1 MVEGKFKGVL
11 KELAKIGF
19 NSYEAKAYIAL
30 MRNPDISAYEISKLS
45 GVPQSKI
52 YETMK
57 RIVDQ
62 GLAAAAG
69 SNPVKYVGLPID
81 EFLERYRA
89 NVDESIKY
97 LRENFKSVVEQP
109 TVEYMW
115 HFNGEGQL
123 YNRIKT
129 MIAQADR
136 TLHME
141 MWAQDYDFFYEDILQ
156 AKERGA
162 EVVTV
167 LYGKTEKEIGRN
179 TITRWKTWSTRSI
192 NTEDGLT

>member
-1 MVEGKFKGVL
+1 
-11 KELAKIGF
+11 
-19 NSYEAKAYIAL
+19 
-30 MRNPDISAYEISKLS
+30 
-45 GVPQSKI
+45 
-52 YETMK
+52 
-57 RIVDQ
+57 
-62 GLAAAAG
+62 
-69 SNPVKYVGLPID
+69 
-81 EFLERYRA
+81 
-89 NVDESIKY
+89 
-97 LRENFKSVVEQP
+97 ENFKSVVEQP

-167 LYGKTEKEIGRN
+167 LYGKTEKEIGRVYYHQMEN
-179 TITRWKTWSTRSI
+179 MEYEVNKYGRWINIVADKKECLFGTIKPGESGGVWTQNKSFMLLSDSFILHDILIAEVYSKHKDLLDRTYGPNMEKIRREI
-192 NTEDGLT
+192 NIG